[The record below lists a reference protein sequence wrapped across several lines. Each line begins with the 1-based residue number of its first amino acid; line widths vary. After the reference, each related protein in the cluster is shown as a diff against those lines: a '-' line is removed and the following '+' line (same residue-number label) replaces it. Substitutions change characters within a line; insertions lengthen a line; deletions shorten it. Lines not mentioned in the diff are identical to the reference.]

1 MNELKV
7 SSQKILEELATRFP
21 GKQEFRTREVKE
33 AAQSLGY
40 TGKDW
45 NPIFNTA
52 EKIGRGVYNLSSL
65 IKPVEQPIVN
75 SNVVAMSPQS
85 VVNKERTYA
94 AIDPTFVPWGSFSDV
109 KKVIQ

>member
-7 SSQKILEELATRFP
+7 SSQKILEELSTRFP

-45 NPIFNTA
+45 NPIFNAA
-52 EKIGRGVYNLSSL
+52 ERPSPSPLKYKIRLSL
-65 IKPVEQPIVN
+65 EQ
-75 SNVVAMSPQS
+75 
-85 VVNKERTYA
+85 
-94 AIDPTFVPWGSFSDV
+94 
-109 KKVIQ
+109 